1 MKTHIEKMN
10 SRNWGK
16 PLNNPE
22 KLPEHDIRNCEEIAA
37 LEQEL
42 KKTSDAVRS
51 AGIKAEELHKR
62 GQKTVHERINLL
74 TDNGEFYP
82 FNTLYNPEE
91 NKDGTVGVVTGIGRV
106 DGKYC
111 VIIAS
116 QPSLY
121 AGAWL
126 PGHAEKIF
134 RAQDISEALRIP
146 LIWLIQCSGIMLA
159 QQDKLYAGSR
169 SGGRIFYR
177 NAELSLKGIP
187 VVAGIFGKNMAG
199 GGYHGISPDATFAHK
214 DATMAVGGAGILE
227 GTGVLHGWGFTLEN
241 AEKIIMTL
249 QENTISEP
257 GSAKIHYYGTNFF
270 REIFD
275 TEEGV
280 LKAVRSY
287 ISRTPGYTADHF
299 KIREY
304 PRLPMLSAEDIY
316 YLLPKN
322 QQWAYDVRQV
332 LARIFDGNEHI
343 EYRPGYGPE
352 VYCGLALLDGFLTG
366 IVANIQGALPSGYPH
381 YRQDGGMGGK
391 LYDDGL
397 KKMAQFVTECSR
409 DGLPIIWFQDT
420 TGIDVGDDAEEAE
433 LLGLGQ
439 SLIYSIERSGIPMT
453 TVVLRNGMAASHYV
467 MAGPQ
472 ASGHNIFTLG
482 TVLTKICVMYGETAA
497 VATFSR
503 RIAKAKAENKD
514 LEPLIGEMNEF
525 VDKYKRDSQAIRCAQ
540 NGFIDE
546 VVELRHLRSYLA
558 MFMRAAHQNPVHI
571 CPPHLQMLIRTI

>member
-1 MKTHIEKMN
+1 MKTHIEKMD
-10 SRNWGK
+10 SKKWGS
-16 PLNNPE
+16 PINDPE
-22 KLPEHDIRNCEEIAA
+22 KMPEHEIRNREEIMA

-42 KKTSDAVRS
+42 ERSVQAVRS
-51 AGIKAEELHKR
+51 VGIKAEELHKR
-62 GQKTVHERINLL
+62 GQGTVYERIDQL

-82 FNTLYNPEE
+82 LNTLYNPVE
-91 NKDGTVGVVTGIGRV
+91 NKDGVGIVTGIGRV
-106 DGKYC
+106 SGKYC

-116 QPSLY
+116 QPSLF

-134 RAQDISEALRIP
+134 RTQDMSETLRIP
-146 LIWLIQCSGIMLA
+146 LVWLIQCSGIMLA
-159 QQDKLYAGSR
+159 EQDKLYAGSR

-177 NAELSLKGIP
+177 NAELSLKGVP

-227 GTGVLHGWGFTLEN
+227 GTGMLHGRGFTLEN
-241 AEKIIMTL
+241 AEKIIRSI
-249 QENTISEP
+249 QENTVSEP
-257 GSAKIHYYGTNFF
+257 GDAKTHYYNTRFF

-280 LKAVRSY
+280 LNAVRSY
-287 ISRTPGYTADHF
+287 ISRTPGYAANHF
-299 KIREY
+299 KVREY
-304 PRLPMLSAEDIY
+304 PRLPMLSDQDIY
-316 YLLPKN
+316 YTLPKN
-322 QQWAYDVRQV
+322 QQWSYNIRQV

-343 EYRPGYGPE
+343 EYRPEYGPE
-352 VYCGLALLDGFLTG
+352 VYCGLAVLDGFLTG
-366 IVANIQGALPSGYPH
+366 IVANIQGTLPSGYPR
-381 YRQDGGMGGK
+381 YSRKNGIGGK
-391 LYDDGL
+391 LYDEGL

-409 DGLPIIWFQDT
+409 DGLPMIWFQDT
-420 TGIDVGDDAEEAE
+420 TSIDVGDEAEEAE

-439 SLIYSIERSGIPMT
+439 SLIYSIEQSKIPMAT
-453 TVVLRNGMAASHYV
+453 IVLRNGMAASHYV

-472 ASGHNIFTLG
+472 ASGHNVFALG

-503 RIAKAKAENKD
+503 RLAKAKAEGKALD
-514 LEPLIGEMNEF
+514 PIIDEMNKF
-525 VDKYKRDSQAIRCAQ
+525 VEKYKRDSQAIRCAEMGLVDEIVTLY
-540 NGFIDE
+540 NLRGYLTMFI
-546 VVELRHLRSYLA
+546 
-558 MFMRAAHQNPVHI
+558 RAAHQNPAHI